1 MKLTFITVLHNLK
14 LDDDT
19 VEDINIFDDV
29 WLSNNPKTK
38 NKILDKKLLQ
48 YTVGTHSIR
57 EFNRDT
63 YLYFNKNIPHIV
75 SKEQMDEIAN
85 QYTFSFLRK
94 AQSFAQHLWKVKDNN
109 IYVRDGFLIAYENDI
124 EDGFTYKAS
133 LSAIFTKST
142 INNEATFFSKDELMN
157 AGSKFTA
164 PKFTDFNKD
173 SFGGKFPS
181 SDHFFKSSKSTRMD
195 RAQYFILSARANV
208 ALPIKI
214 VMYITA
220 LECLFATSK
229 GEITH
234 KIAERVALYVGTTPD
249 SKLEWFNFIK
259 KAYGY
264 RSKLIHGDV
273 LGGVE
278 EDLEEFTKQLDELL
292 RYLVT
297 EGSEIFEKKQ
307 QELNAYFTELIFQE
321 TMDNPGSKSKFKQLI

>member
-19 VEDINIFDDV
+19 IEDINIFDEV

-38 NKILDKKLLQ
+38 NRILDTNLLQ

-57 EFNRDT
+57 DFNRDT

-94 AQSFAQHLWKVKDNN
+94 AQSFAQYLWKVKDNN
-109 IYVRDGFLIAYENDI
+109 IYVRDGFLIAYENDV

-142 INNEATFFSKDELMN
+142 INNEATLFSKDELMN

-164 PKFTDFNKD
+164 PKFTDFKKD

-208 ALPIKI
+208 
-214 VMYITA
+214 
-220 LECLFATSK
+220 
-229 GEITH
+229 
-234 KIAERVALYVGTTPD
+234 
-249 SKLEWFNFIK
+249 
-259 KAYGY
+259 
-264 RSKLIHGDV
+264 
-273 LGGVE
+273 
-278 EDLEEFTKQLDELL
+278 
-292 RYLVT
+292 VT
-297 EGSEIFEKKQ
+297 VK
-307 QELNAYFTELIFQE
+307 
-321 TMDNPGSKSKFKQLI
+321 